1 LSTSNGFPSEEEET
15 AYATGLRAARLL
27 LHYFPAAYE
36 AYVRPLPVTPA
47 SMHATMELFVNL
59 ADETLFHVDMGQANF
74 MPWLKDP
81 LAQFPLT
88 LTSLNGKA
96 PDSVLEDLLMDRE
109 LIWDPTP
116 QVYGLD
122 RSPEHTDPQH
132 YPLAAAIWK
141 LLQRTT
147 LATLHESRPGAIAE
161 MAPLGPLRTVI
172 DALAPLP
179 EGTPVPQLCEE
190 LDRRTP
196 QGFKGL
202 GSTILYVAG
211 MTGNQYADTTYLE
224 LMDWYGNHGIDWDEA
239 ENLAEIK
246 AAQEEAQGIA
256 AQFGVLN
263 TAFQSTPTRF
273 RRVFLAVLRIAAELR
288 RRTPKPTTLMD
299 ILVAREPEVDHLG
312 NVFHPVDIS
321 RDVEDLD
328 ALGVRVLGPVYV
340 LSASNPEAFG
350 TTALRDPAGDA
361 PAAPGGGGAA
371 G

>member
-1 LSTSNGFPSEEEET
+1 M

-27 LHYFPAAYE
+27 IRYFPAAYD
-36 AYVRPLPVTPA
+36 ACVRALPVTPA
-47 SMHATMELFVNL
+47 SLHATMELFVNL
-59 ADETLFHVDMGQANF
+59 ADETLIHVDMGMANF
-74 MPWLKDP
+74 LPWLKDP

-88 LTSLNGKA
+88 LASLERKA
-96 PDSVLEDLLMDRE
+96 PDGVLEDLLMDRQ

-161 MAPLGPLRTVI
+161 MAPIGPLRTVI
-172 DALAPLP
+172 AALAPLP
-179 EGTPVPQLCEE
+179 EGSNVPLLCEE
-190 LDRRTP
+190 LDRRKP
-196 QGFKGL
+196 QGMKGL

-239 ENLAEIK
+239 QNLVEIK
-246 AAQEEAQGIA
+246 AAQEEALGIA

-263 TAFQSTPTRF
+263 TAFQATPTRF
-273 RRVFLAVLRIAAELR
+273 RRVFAAVLRIAAELR
-288 RRTPKPTTLMD
+288 RRTPTPATLMD
-299 ILVAREPEVDHLG
+299 IFVSKEPEVDPLG
-312 NVFHPVDIS
+312 NVFHPIDLS

-328 ALGVRVLGPVYV
+328 GLGVRVLGPVYV
-340 LSASNPEAFG
+340 LSATNPQGIGA
-350 TTALRDPAGDA
+350 TPLRDPPWDA
-361 PAAPGGGGAA
+361 PTAPGGGGAA